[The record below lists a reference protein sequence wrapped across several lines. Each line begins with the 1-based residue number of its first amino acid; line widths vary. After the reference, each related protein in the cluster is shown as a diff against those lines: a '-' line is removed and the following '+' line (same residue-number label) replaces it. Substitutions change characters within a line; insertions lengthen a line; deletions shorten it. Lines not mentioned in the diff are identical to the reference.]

1 MLYSLLLIDVGCK
14 FTMARAAHPDMR
26 PKRPSAVSCE
36 DFGYFRRGL
45 GSSPFCGTCDAVL
58 LHGRS
63 LQMEQL
69 WESLA
74 RPHELQ
80 GFALDFAKCQGSC
93 WSVVYV
99 YERIY
104 AGRYE

>member
-1 MLYSLLLIDVGCK
+1 
-14 FTMARAAHPDMR
+14 
-26 PKRPSAVSCE
+26 
-36 DFGYFRRGL
+36 
-45 GSSPFCGTCDAVL
+45 
-58 LHGRS
+58 
-63 LQMEQL
+63 MEQL